1 MKVPTLVRPQSL
13 LQVLL
18 LLAAALLIGACS
30 TRFAYSQLDWLVPWY
45 LRDYVSF
52 NAGQRDLL
60 DQRLSQRLDWHCRA
74 HLPQYVDLLREARD
88 TLATDQVAVADL
100 EPFVQRGE
108 AWWDELRGA
117 LVADAAVL
125 LAGLAHEQVA
135 ELATAFERQDREARE
150 QYLGGSAEERAEAQI
165 ARMEKRLRNWFGR
178 LTAEQQRQVAAWSV
192 ALHPSTEQW
201 LDGRRQWQQR
211 VLEALAVRD
220 QAAQFAP
227 RVAALAAPFNADAP
241 AGYQAQLAHNRQ
253 LTLSLL
259 ADVFNAATPAQRE
272 RVRGELDELATQF
285 DALACAGPPLAQL
298 K

>member
-1 MKVPTLVRPQSL
+1 M

-18 LLAAALLIGACS
+18 LLAAALLLGACS

-88 TLATDQVAVADL
+88 TLAADQVAVADL

-125 LAGLAHEQVA
+125 LAGLAHEQVV

-150 QYLGGSAEERAEAQI
+150 QYLGGSAEERAQAQI
-165 ARMEKRLRNWFGR
+165 TRMEKRLRSWFGR

>member
-165 ARMEKRLRNWFGR
+165 TRMEKRLRNWFGR

-227 RVAALAAPFNADAP
+227 RVAALAAPFNADAS
-241 AGYQAQLAHNRQ
+241 AAYQAQLAHNRQ
-253 LTLSLL
+253 LTLRLL
-259 ADVFNAATPAQRE
+259 ADVFNAGTPAQRE

>member
-1 MKVPTLVRPQSL
+1 MKVPIPGRPRSM

-18 LLAAALLIGACS
+18 LLAAALLLGACS

-88 TLATDQVAVADL
+88 TRAADQVAVADL

-125 LAGLAHEQVA
+125 LAGLAHEQVV

-150 QYLGGSAEERAEAQI
+150 QYLSGSAEERAQAQI
-165 ARMEKRLRNWFGR
+165 TRMEKRLRNWFGR

-220 QAAQFAP
+220 QAAHFAP

>member
-1 MKVPTLVRPQSL
+1 M

-18 LLAAALLIGACS
+18 LLAAALLLGACS

-88 TLATDQVAVADL
+88 TLAADQVAVADL

-165 ARMEKRLRNWFGR
+165 TRMEKRLRNWFGR

>member
-227 RVAALAAPFNADAP
+227 RVAALAAPFNAEAP
-241 AGYQAQLAHNRQ
+241 AAYQAQLAHNRQ
-253 LTLSLL
+253 LTLRLL
-259 ADVFNAATPAQRE
+259 ADVFNAGTPAQRE

>member
-227 RVAALAAPFNADAP
+227 RVAALAPPFNADAP
-241 AGYQAQLAHNRQ
+241 AAYQAQLAHNRQ

-259 ADVFNAATPAQRE
+259 ADVFNAGTPAQRE

>member
-227 RVAALAAPFNADAP
+227 RVAALAAPFNADAS
-241 AGYQAQLAHNRQ
+241 AAYQAQLAHNRQ
-253 LTLSLL
+253 LTLRLL

-272 RVRGELDELATQF
+272 RVRGELDELGAQF
-285 DALACAGPPLAQL
+285 GALACAGPQVADAS
-298 K
+298 

>member
-1 MKVPTLVRPQSL
+1 MKVPIPGRPRSM

-18 LLAAALLIGACS
+18 LLAAALLLGACS

-88 TLATDQVAVADL
+88 TLAADQVAVADL

-125 LAGLAHEQVA
+125 LAGLAHEQVV

-150 QYLGGSAEERAEAQI
+150 QYLSGSAEERAEAQI
-165 ARMEKRLRNWFGR
+165 TRMEKRLRNWFGR